1 MKTYPSIPKWDKKYY
16 DKEVWV
22 YDKPDGS
29 NIRFE
34 WSKQKGWYKCGTRTQ
49 LFTPTDP
56 IWGGAYDYFIENQ
69 AKKLSEYFIK
79 NKIINGLAFG
89 EWFGPNSFAGQ
100 HLIEDDKKILIFDV
114 ALYKKGFLPPIEFN
128 KLEIDKVDLL
138 YHGNWYPEL
147 VSDVQRGKFNVNE
160 GVIIKGLEDKK
171 IFRFKVKTLE
181 WLERVKNK
189 NPNLWLE
196 EEQFLS

>member
-1 MKTYPSIPKWDKKYY
+1 MKTYPSIPKWDSKYY

-49 LFTPTDP
+49 LFKPTDP
-56 IWGGAYDYFIENQ
+56 IWGEAHDYFIENQ
-69 AKKLSEYFIK
+69 AEKLSEYFIK

-89 EWFGPNSFAGQ
+89 EWFGSNSFAGQ
-100 HLIEDDKKILIFDV
+100 HLIEDDKKLLIFDV
-114 ALYKKGFLPPIEFN
+114 ALYKKGFLNPIEFN
-128 KLEIDKVDLL
+128 KLDLDKVDLL
-138 YHGNWYPEL
+138 YHGKWYPEL
-147 VSDVQRGKFNVNE
+147 VSDVQSGKFNVNE
-160 GVIIKGLEDKK
+160 GVVIKGLDDRN

-181 WLERVKNK
+181 WLEKVKNK
-189 NPNLWLE
+189 NPKLWVE